1 MKQKVSKI
9 VSLISENDRKTWLNY
24 INNFKSININF
35 RNNEKEIIN
44 KPNKK
49 TFRKTISLSRFK
61 LINKGKVKPD
71 GVLDLHGHRL
81 KDAKIALHNYIA
93 NAYEENVRN
102 ILIITGKGQSNAG
115 VLKKEVP
122 LWLNDKILTNVIVNY
137 KIAPRNFGGEGAL
150 LVRIKNKNKN
160 FN

>member
-137 KIAPRNFGGEGAL
+137 KVAPKIFGGEGAL

-160 FN
+160 LN

>member
-1 MKQKVSKI
+1 MP
-9 VSLISENDRKTWLNY
+9 LISENDRKTWLNY

-49 TFRKTISLSRFK
+49 TLRKTISLSRFK

-122 LWLNDKILTNVIVNY
+122 LWLNDKKLTNVIVNY

>member
-1 MKQKVSKI
+1 MKQKVSKR

-81 KDAKIALHNYIA
+81 KDAKIVLHNYIA

>member
-1 MKQKVSKI
+1 MKQKVSKR

-81 KDAKIALHNYIA
+81 KDAKIVLHNYIA

-122 LWLNDKILTNVIVNY
+122 LWLNDKKLTNVIVNY

>member
-1 MKQKVSKI
+1 LKQKVSKR

-49 TFRKTISLSRFK
+49 TLRKTISLSRFK

>member
-1 MKQKVSKI
+1 MKQKVSKR

-122 LWLNDKILTNVIVNY
+122 LWLNDKKLTNVIVNY

>member
-1 MKQKVSKI
+1 LKQKVSKR

-81 KDAKIALHNYIA
+81 KDAKIVLHNYIA

>member
-1 MKQKVSKI
+1 MKQKVSKR

>member
-1 MKQKVSKI
+1 MKQKVSKR

-49 TFRKTISLSRFK
+49 TLRKTISLSRFK

-122 LWLNDKILTNVIVNY
+122 LWLNDKKLTNVIVNY

>member
-1 MKQKVSKI
+1 MKQKVSKR

-122 LWLNDKILTNVIVNY
+122 LWLNDKILTNLIVNY

>member
-1 MKQKVSKI
+1 MKQKVSKR

-49 TFRKTISLSRFK
+49 TLRKTISLSRFK